1 MGGSL
6 PEQCQI
12 GLRDQSKMF
21 YFPKVAASC
30 GGSVYAGEPVAWPKI
45 IPWTLIKD
53 NPFMK
58 DILPARAFYLDEDS
72 PVGSDIGREMPGG
85 KELEIPPP
93 SARPC
98 PSASG
103 HADTSAEWAAGSGED
118 EGRLVCFCY
127 RVGIRRLA
135 RTIRARKLA
144 SLEEIR
150 RALHA
155 GGKCGSCLPELE
167 EILRQIHGEAG

>member
-1 MGGSL
+1 M
-6 PEQCQI
+6 
-12 GLRDQSKMF
+12 
-21 YFPKVAASC
+21 
-30 GGSVYAGEPVAWPKI
+30 YAGEPVARPKI
-45 IPWTLIKD
+45 IPWILIKD
-53 NPFMK
+53 NPVMK
-58 DILPARAFYLDEDS
+58 NILPARASHLDEDS
-72 PVGSDIGREMPGG
+72 PVGPGIGQEIPGD
-85 KELEIPPP
+85 KALDIPPP

-98 PSASG
+98 PLASDRAG
-103 HADTSAEWAAGSGED
+103 MSSEWAAGAGGD
-118 EGRLVCFCY
+118 EGRWVCFCY

-135 RTIRARKLA
+135 RTIRARNLS